1 MLTSFQV
8 TSLLVCFA
16 SLAPFGSYL
25 PGGSTCVGL
34 GNLWTCVGE
43 PNSRVSSVDVSH
55 SGSTHCACSCDGS
68 LPITADCSNTSQT
81 SIVQIQQQSGFRPS
95 TIVCAVLLTELV
107 FVLFGWQLLSRYRS
121 NSQLLAL
128 NDLPARETGSS
139 PVQRRADIVA
149 RARAAQSAA
158 GVKVLDSDASL
169 AARR

>member
-1 MLTSFQV
+1 MFSGLQLTGLCLAFV
-8 TSLLVCFA
+8 
-16 SLAPFGSYL
+16 SLAPFGTYL
-25 PGGSTCVGL
+25 PGGSTCLGV

-43 PNSRVSSVDVSH
+43 PSARVSSVDVSH
-55 SGSTHCACSCDGS
+55 SGSTHCSCSCDGS
-68 LPITADCSNTSQT
+68 LPLSADCSNTSQT

-95 TIVCAVLLTELV
+95 SIVCAVLFTELV
-107 FVLFGWQLLSRYRS
+107 VVLFGWQFLGRYRS

-158 GVKVLDSDASL
+158 GVKVLDSDAGL